1 MRAYDPHR
9 RARTRRP
16 RSVCMRKL
24 DRLDWAME
32 GTYRLGDATVGI
44 RTTSERFGRWVD
56 DVLQDHRRARWRD
69 AFYSVVVAEEERAG
83 RRGFHMLYKGTLA
96 VARTAHLGTLA
107 RAFLEEMESNA
118 FRGRSDA
125 IYLDASLVGGPQG
138 TALVPSSFAPALSG
152 QSRRAERLG
161 VTLPATT
168 WVAIDPETAEAVP
181 VTSAIGIPPD
191 AAEWLVGPRGV
202 VRPDRLFVDRPI
214 RVDAV
219 CLIHDDPS
227 GDLVPISRSTV
238 LYRFAAMSQN
248 LPRIG
253 GGRTLE
259 ALGRLV
265 SSATCFAITPSTAP
279 RVLEAMAE
287 ITRGA
292 FGRVRALT

>member
-1 MRAYDPHR
+1 
-9 RARTRRP
+9 
-16 RSVCMRKL
+16 MRKL

-32 GTYRLGDATVGI
+32 GSYRLGDVTVGI

-56 DVLQDHRRARWRD
+56 DVLERHRRARWRD
-69 AFYSVVVAEEERAG
+69 AFYSVVVAEEERPG
-83 RRGFHMLYKGTLA
+83 RRGFHVLYKGTVA
-96 VARTAHLGTLA
+96 VARTADLGTLA
-107 RAFLEEMESNA
+107 RAFLEEIESNA
-118 FRGRSDA
+118 FRARTDA
-125 IYLDASLVGGPQG
+125 IYLNASLLRGPEG

-168 WVAIDPETAEAVP
+168 WVAIDPETAVAVP
-181 VTSAIGIPPD
+181 VRTALDIAPD
-191 AAEWLVGPRGV
+191 AAERLVGKRGLG
-202 VRPDRLFVDRPI
+202 RPDRLFVDGPTG
-214 RVDAV
+214 VDAA
-219 CLIHDDPS
+219 CLVHDDPS
-227 GDLVPISRSTV
+227 GDVVSISRSTA
-238 LYRFAAMSQN
+238 LYRFAAMSEN
-248 LPRIG
+248 LSGIG

-292 FGRVRALT
+292 FGQVRALT

>member
-1 MRAYDPHR
+1 
-9 RARTRRP
+9 
-16 RSVCMRKL
+16 MRKL
-24 DRLDWAME
+24 DRLDWATE
-32 GTYRLGDATVGI
+32 GTYRLGDVSVGI

-56 DVLQDHRRARWRD
+56 DVLEEHRRARWRD
-69 AFYSVVVAEEERAG
+69 AFYSVVVAEDERPG
-83 RRGFHMLYKGTLA
+83 RRGFHVLYKGTVA
-96 VARTAHLGTLA
+96 VARTADLGTLA
-107 RAFLEEMESNA
+107 RAFLEEIESNA
-118 FRGRSDA
+118 FPRRADA
-125 IYLDASLVGGPQG
+125 IYLEASLVRGSDG

-152 QSRRAERLG
+152 QSRRADRLG

-168 WVAIDPETAEAVP
+168 WVAVDPESGRAVP
-181 VTSAIGIPPD
+181 VRSALGIAPD
-191 AAEWLVGPRGV
+191 AAARLVGAQGAQ
-202 VRPDRLFVDRPI
+202 RPDRLFVDGPTRI
-214 RVDAV
+214 DAA
-219 CLIHDDPS
+219 CLVHDDPS
-227 GDLVPISRSTV
+227 GDVVQISRSTA
-238 LYRFAAMSQN
+238 LYRFAAMSRN